1 LVGGMGSLYRSRHEL
16 VSYFATAGT
25 LIATTLNSAGS
36 AESDQRLEMAR
47 RKFSSETAQE
57 RSRPASKCFYASDI
71 ETEFLC
77 LSRDSNE
84 VISKVENI
92 GTRRFPPR

>member
-1 LVGGMGSLYRSRHEL
+1 MGSLYRSRHEL

-36 AESDQRLEMAR
+36 AELDQRLEMAR
-47 RKFSSETAQE
+47 RATFSSETAQE